1 MIKSKKGTEA
11 WQIMALILTVV
22 VIALVIYGIYTDKL
36 TPLFKKVRN
45 MIYSALSLFGY
56 DYSTP
61 LPPTKTAAILGQE
74 RNVTFHEGDGTNFDC
89 ETKID
94 SGKYKVQYDT
104 SKKGYMLWEW
114 LDTGDKWVNVDDKIP
129 TQEQINLRN
138 IYDKLKNTLNKK
150 LILPFKNPDDLDMIS
165 VVGRTVLNTD
175 YGLCVDTS
183 KTYSDPKIVKFRYK
197 IYCQGEFFYPL
208 VPDPANS
215 KISVVKVIPSAELLK
230 EEKRLSD
237 LFSSLL
243 DNLGKD
249 GIKLKRIGGNGEEI
263 QGVSGLPYYI
273 LYTKEGMYYYGIA
286 SQEDYIQN
294 FLKKESVKKWHR
306 YQENPDEKN
315 YEGSYLF
322 DKDFKNL
329 ILLAQIKQELV
340 ETCENW

>member
-1 MIKSKKGTEA
+1 MIRNKKGTET
-11 WQIMALILTVV
+11 WQIIALILTVV

-61 LPPTKTAAILGQE
+61 LPPVKTAVILGQE
-74 RNVTFHEGDGTNFDC
+74 RNVTFHEGDGTNFEC
-89 ETKID
+89 EAAIRGVGSYSVK
-94 SGKYKVQYDT
+94 YDT
-104 SKKGYMLWEW
+104 SKKGYVLWEW
-114 LDTGDKWVNVDDKIP
+114 LDSGDKWVNVDDKIM

-138 IYDKLKNTLNKK
+138 IYNKLKNTLNKK
-150 LILPFKNPDDLDMIS
+150 LILPVKNPDDLDMIS
-165 VVGRTVLNTD
+165 VVGRTVLDND

-197 IYCQGEFFYPL
+197 TYCQGEFFYPL
-208 VPDPANS
+208 VPDSANS
-215 KISVVKVIPSAELLK
+215 KISVIKVIPSAELLK

-243 DNLGKD
+243 NNLGKD
-249 GIKLKRIGGNGEEI
+249 GIKLKKIGGNGEEI
-263 QGVSGLPYYI
+263 QGVSGLSYYI
-273 LYTKEGMYYYGIA
+273 LYTEEGGYYYGIA

-294 FLKKESVKKWHR
+294 FLKKESGKKWHR

-322 DKDFKNL
+322 DGNP
-329 ILLAQIKQELV
+329 LLTQIKQELV